1 MVLNRLLLKSVSNK
15 PIRFLILVNS
25 LLTIKN
31 SVFIFYMVTYLLVT
45 ERKTEFT
52 NNFFFDNVIDIL
64 LTQKCTNIKSFKV
77 EKNSFFDVVI
87 MCNVTSNTQMVS
99 SVKN

>member
-1 MVLNRLLLKSVSNK
+1 
-15 PIRFLILVNS
+15 
-25 LLTIKN
+25 
-31 SVFIFYMVTYLLVT
+31 VT

-64 LTQKCTNIKSFKV
+64 LTQKCTNIKAFKV

-99 SVKN
+99 SVKKLNLYFSYKNDSSISFNLVNLTLEL